1 MQKNYPNLELLS
13 SIPILYDTNFDKG
26 TIKRLISWWGLHY
39 GFSKTARM
47 LDILKNVGFH
57 HATLAGVSISLHDL
71 HIPIEKKALLKNA
84 KTDIALTTNQWQSGL
99 ITASERVQKAL
110 YTWTYANDLL
120 KPGIL
125 HYFLS
130 TNPFN
135 PVYMMAFSGARGNI
149 SQVRQLIGMRG
160 LMSNPKGTLI
170 EFPITSNF
178 REGLS
183 ISEYVISCYGA
194 RKGLVDTAIRTAD
207 AGYMTR
213 RLVDVAHALV
223 IRTSDCETKK
233 GIFLEPLVLDNTIAV
248 SLQSR
253 SIGRVLA
260 EDIVLDDKGTT
271 FKRNSIITPRQTD
284 RLKDSVLV
292 RSPITCA
299 CQNALCQLC
308 YGWSLCSNTIVPIG
322 EAVGI
327 IAAQSIGE
335 PGTQLTMRTFHTGGV
350 FSGKSQNLLRA
361 PRTGVLRIHPKPDI
375 LSSERTVFGDQGY
388 EALPNSTLQIIDKV
402 ATESITFTIPEG
414 SIIIAH
420 NNETVEYGQIIAMP
434 PQNTNLIEEQEIA
447 SEPIFAPSSG
457 ETSVSCF
464 SNLKLC
470 IPLQTTSQT
479 IQKAS
484 LSEEAVLTSD
494 RYYFFDQNISRL
506 TPNYTSLNNTNSL
519 ETEIKKSLQKLDLPS
534 NFDSEIIQ
542 ANHKKLLNDS
552 PVAIKN
558 ELIKKYRADVTLLT
572 KIKKL
577 ENDLILQVLEVN
589 SVKNQALTNQL
600 RATFIKK
607 ALNWHD
613 TFYSTKK
620 RSRPYSVWK
629 QGVLN
634 YCDQKGDTEPNSV
647 KTTLEYQQRA
657 PKKPQFISKDFNA
670 RNSTEFPHYVI
681 NMEKEDFSFIKY
693 PSFDFI
699 ITQAEYQKTGFNGIQ
714 SLDRIEQNAIID
726 FERSSIQP
734 IAQKLIGSS
743 AGRPKT
749 SFENVIFK
757 KKISRHW
764 SKHCIFQKPLYKFLG
779 EFNGHLIHIQ
789 RRFLL
794 NTQVL
799 FTNQFKANVNKF
811 SIESKTPYFALL
823 QSIGYIQKTNLTGH
837 PTRVGQLVQTLSQE
851 NTLIQLISKK
861 SANQNSK
868 TVLKQGSIRIFHNL
882 PKYSKVKR
890 DSLVIYLK
898 GPSTVFPKK
907 KSTNTSSI
915 FKGHFI
921 KYSFIYQQKTEAATS
936 TNFNRN
942 LLIFPKNTIWYKED
956 AIENSTNPE
965 MIKDKWVN
973 NNHFVGLESFSIYNI
988 TKNWLS
994 LFLNSQ
1000 IEKLS
1005 LANLEAL
1012 QIGNSESLK
1021 PISMYNRWNYFLKHS
1036 PLPSTILP
1044 SASLK
1049 QKLNLAHKKT
1059 IWSLFLKNRSF
1070 TLCQFSSE
1078 KAMRGFYNNLHAI
1091 LQKSISPSL
1100 TSFYTSELLPSTKVN
1115 QKEFLT
1121 GAKHSS
1127 KYKGETISFSYAE
1140 KSGIVLP
1147 INLIKQEKTNRQYE
1161 NYTLYLTNNNL
1172 HTFCVPFGD
1181 SYYPLNVYFRQG
1193 DSFNANSYLKFNSSQ
1208 KYHLPSSL
1216 KRHLDGVKE
1225 NYFKNKAIPHSGLIF
1240 AVHTIGISIRKAT
1253 FTQIPLIK
1261 QYCPEALVSLSETG
1275 IKKKPYRNSG
1285 TKLKKLDAHYRST
1298 HLKDL
1303 INLLGLNRLAKSEI
1317 RALFSELIQQ
1327 ISKTKCIS
1335 KSLSKDITY
1344 FPASLTCWNADTIKN
1359 FVNRWIKQ
1367 TENHTFT
1374 TGKFIFQGD
1383 FLADLIY
1390 YKPTT
1395 SDIVQGLPKV
1405 ESLFEGRKLVR
1416 MELALMFDFVKKVFM
1431 RYQNFGMIKF
1441 FVSDDNKVQFK
1452 SKRRTSLYDS
1462 TKLQEQPSYTQYL
1475 NLLLKCTSKRLR
1487 KRQVKTTIFNHF
1499 IKNRSRIRK
1508 NWKLGNFKN
1517 NVRLLSSFNKPYV
1530 FRYPLRNLEKK
1541 VCHRRTFELKK
1552 HANFSSNIVFD
1563 FNSNTLRKKSFYRN
1577 IQIEGIRYSL
1587 IFLQTIQLFILEN
1600 VQTVYFSQGV
1610 TISDKHIEVIIR
1622 QITAKVRVTLPGTSP
1637 ISSGE
1642 VVSYKK
1648 LDSYNQK
1655 SIYQSQ
1661 FIPYV
1666 LGMTQM
1672 SLSAEGFISA
1682 ASFQE
1687 TKRVLIQSVIH
1698 GRVDFLNGLKENV
1711 ILGHR
1716 LTIGNNCSSESYNRS
1731 RTKLQLSQTTLYT
1744 RIRVL
1749 LLSKVLV

>member
-13 SIPILYDTNFDKG
+13 NTPILYDTNFDKG

-39 GFSKTARM
+39 GFIKTARM

-71 HIPIEKKALLKNA
+71 HIPIEKKTILKNA
-84 KTDIALTTNQWQSGL
+84 KNEIALTTNQWQSGL

-223 IRTSDCETKK
+223 IRISDCETKK
-233 GIFLEPLVLDNTIAV
+233 GIFLEPLILDNTIAV
-248 SLQSR
+248 SLQNR

-260 EDIVLDDKGTT
+260 EDILLDDKGTT
-271 FKRNSIITPRQTD
+271 FKRNSIITSRQTD

-350 FSGKSQNLLRA
+350 FSGKSQSLLRA
-361 PRTGVLRIHPKPDI
+361 PRTGILRIHPKPDT
-375 LSSERTVFGDQGY
+375 LSLERTLFGDKGY

-402 ATESITFTIPEG
+402 AIESISFTIPEG
-414 SIIIAH
+414 SIIIA
-420 NNETVEYGQIIAMP
+420 NDNEHVEYGQIIAMP
-434 PQNTNLIEEQEIA
+434 PQSTNLMEEQEMT
-447 SEPIFAPSSG
+447 SEPIFAPGSG
-457 ETSVSCF
+457 EVSISCF

-484 LSEEAVLTSD
+484 LSEQTVLESD
-494 RYYFFDQNISRL
+494 RYYFLDQNILQPTADDALPTGLR
-506 TPNYTSLNNTNSL
+506 SL
-519 ETEIKKSLQKLDLPS
+519 EAKIKSRFSKLGLPF
-534 NFDSEIIQ
+534 NFDEEIVK
-542 ANHKKLLNDS
+542 ANYKKLLNDS
-552 PVAIKN
+552 PIAIKN
-558 ELIKKYRADVTLLT
+558 ELIKKYREDDKLLI
-572 KIKKL
+572 KIKEL
-577 ENDLILQVLEVN
+577 ENSLILETLDINQT
-589 SVKNQALTNQL
+589 KNKIRTNQL
-600 RATFIKK
+600 RTTFIKK

-613 TFYSTKK
+613 TFYSDKK
-620 RSRPYSVWK
+620 RSRPYSIWK

-634 YCDQKGDTEPNSV
+634 YSDQNFKQPSTEN
-647 KTTLEYQQRA
+647 TLDYNQHVQ
-657 PKKPQFISKDFNA
+657 KKPQLISKEFTA
-670 RNSTEFPHYVI
+670 RNSTEFPHYIVNI
-681 NMEKEDFSFIKY
+681 EKNDFSFIKY

-699 ITQAEYQKTGFNGIQ
+699 ITQAEYQSIGFSGVQ
-714 SLDRIEQNAIID
+714 LLDRIEQNAIID
-726 FERSSIQP
+726 FECVQP
-734 IAQKLIGSS
+734 IPQNFLQRS
-743 AGRPKT
+743 T
-749 SFENVIFK
+749 DL
-757 KKISRHW
+757 SRANLESLSRKESVPQHW
-764 SKHCIFQKPLYKFLG
+764 SKHGILQTPLYKF
-779 EFNGHLIHIQ
+779 FNNFTGQLLYIQ
-789 RRFLL
+789 RQLLL
-794 NTQVL
+794 NTQIL
-799 FTNQFKANVNKF
+799 FTESFTHKATKLPVKNEGAYF
-811 SIESKTPYFALL
+811 SLL
-823 QSIGYIQKTNLTGH
+823 QHAGYVPKTSLSQESM
-837 PTRVGQLVQTLSQE
+837 RVGRLVQKLNQE
-851 NTLIQLISKK
+851 NTLIHLISKK
-861 SANQNSK
+861 SSTTHTEALLQKRYIKTFSNLSKSPKLGQNSLI
-868 TVLKQGSIRIFHNL
+868 V
-882 PKYSKVKR
+882 
-890 DSLVIYLK
+890 YLQ
-898 GPSTVFPKK
+898 GPSTVLIKK
-907 KSTNTSSI
+907 KYRDSQDVSCVL
-915 FKGHFI
+915 KGHLI
-921 KYSFIYQQKTEAATS
+921 KYSFVYQQKIRTTIPDYFQKS
-936 TNFNRN
+936 
-942 LLIFPKNTIWYKED
+942 LLISPQNTLWFKKNKTQD
-956 AIENSTNPE
+956 STNPTKVE
-965 MIKDKWVN
+965 CKWVQN
-973 NNHFVGLESFSIYNI
+973 NSFVGLESFSIANI

-994 LFLNSQ
+994 LFLNFPTES
-1000 IEKLS
+1000 
-1005 LANLEAL
+1005 A
-1012 QIGNSESLK
+1012 GNARSLK
-1021 PISMYNRWNYFLKHS
+1021 STSLHNRWDYFIKHS
-1036 PLPSTILP
+1036 PLPSAIFP
-1044 SASLK
+1044 STNLNR
-1049 QKLNLAHKKT
+1049 KLNFSHKKT
-1059 IWSLFLKNRSF
+1059 TWSLFLKNKHF
-1070 TLCQFSSE
+1070 VLCQFSSKKTME
-1078 KAMRGFYNNLHAI
+1078 EFYSSLYAI
-1091 LQKSISPSL
+1091 TQKFVSPSL
-1100 TSFYTSELLPSTKVN
+1100 VSFYNSDTLPSGKAA
-1115 QKEFLT
+1115 QKSFLAS
-1121 GAKHSS
+1121 AKPLD
-1127 KYKGETISFSYAE
+1127 KQKDRTISFSYAE
-1140 KSGIVLP
+1140 KSGTVLP
-1147 INLIKQEKTNRQYE
+1147 INLVKQAKTDRNYE
-1161 NYTLYLTNNNL
+1161 NYTLYLTKKNI
-1172 HTFCVPFGD
+1172 HTFCVPFQNE
-1181 SYYPLNVYFRQG
+1181 YYPLNVYFRQG
-1193 DSFNANSYLKFNSSQ
+1193 DSFSVNSYEKQAHPVNLTTSN
-1208 KYHLPSSL
+1208 LPGSL
-1216 KRHLDGVKE
+1216 ERPSAKTKE
-1225 NYFKNKAIPHSGLIF
+1225 NCFRNLAIPHSGLVF
-1240 AVHTIGISIRKAT
+1240 AVHTLGVSIRKAT

-1261 QYCPEALVSLSETG
+1261 QYCPEILVSLSGKTV
-1275 IKKKPYRNSG
+1275 KTKPYKDIS
-1285 TKLKKLDAHYRST
+1285 TKFDIQSRTTDLA
-1298 HLKDL
+1298 DL
-1303 INLLGLNRLAKSEI
+1303 INLLGINQLTTNEVYTLLN
-1317 RALFSELIQQ
+1317 ELIYQV
-1327 ISKTKCIS
+1327 SKTKQITQV
-1335 KSLSKDITY
+1335 LVKDVTY
-1344 FPASLTCWNADTIKN
+1344 FPTSLTCWKADTINN
-1359 FVNRWIKQ
+1359 FVTNWVKQ
-1367 TENHTFT
+1367 TGNHSFA

-1452 SKRRTSLYDS
+1452 SKRKINLYDN

-1508 NWKLGNFKN
+1508 NWKLGELKN
-1517 NVRLLSSFNKPYV
+1517 NVRLLSSFNRPYV

-1622 QITAKVRVTLPGTSP
+1622 QITAKVRITLPGTSP

-1642 VVSYKK
+1642 IVSYKK

-1716 LTIGNNCSSESYNRS
+1716 LTLGNNCSPEIANKSM
-1731 RTKLQLSQTTLYT
+1731 TKLQLSQTTLYT

-1749 LLSKVLV
+1749 LLSKVLQ